1 MPAKSPEALARK
13 AEKRKQKRLSAKAAV
28 RYELQKS
35 DLPRYKIAARNML
48 PRLMVTSKSE
58 LRAMLSQ
65 AMKNTEAMQC
75 HQ

>member
-13 AEKRKQKRLSAKAAV
+13 AEKAKARRHAKSAAK
-28 RYELQKS
+28 RYQLQQS
-35 DLPRYKIAARNML
+35 DLPKYKIAARNML
-48 PRLMVTSKSE
+48 PRLPDMSKSE

-65 AMKNTEAMQC
+65 AVKNTEAMQC